1 MKTLTFTVEDALLS
15 PLGLSILSG
24 AGLLQNTNNEVHVH
38 RNAQALVEGTAVY
51 KYFIKKVSDGT
62 YSQISGA
69 TNTATLKSALQDAS
83 STTNE
88 DVNEYITNLDSYYMG
103 GKDEAIAF
111 AISQVQDTV
120 LEGSATAPATDTS
133 SGKTGAMILRVVDTT
148 NTALSIDVSGALY
161 DGETL
166 CKEAPLYVI
175 KTEADGSLTNTCLK
189 ASAVADD
196 GVITLASDAGI
207 TDGEV
212 VMVDFYVTTTSAVYE
227 AQIDAENFAGY
238 YYVEADTL
246 FRRQDTGKDMPAV
259 ITLPNVK
266 IQSNFTF
273 TMASSGDPSTFT
285 FTMDAFPGYT
295 YFNRTNKVLC
305 AIQVVDDAK
314 EAKYEA
320 KPLFPHPT
328 GFNIDE
334 SGSDSVDGT
343 STDES
348 DDVVQG

>member
-38 RNAQALVEGTAVY
+38 RNAQALVEGTTVY
-51 KYFIKKVSDGT
+51 KYFIKKSDGT
-62 YSQISGA
+62 YIQITGA
-69 TNTATLKSALQDAS
+69 ADTSSLRATLNAAS
-83 STTNE
+83 SS
-88 DVNEYITNLDSYYMG
+88 VNADANTYITNLDTYYIG

-111 AISQVQDTV
+111 AISQVHDAV
-120 LEGSATAPATDTS
+120 LETGETVPAADETPDKS
-133 SGKTGAMILRVVDTT
+133 KPMILRIVDTT
-148 NTALSIDVSGALY
+148 NTTLSVDVSGALY
-161 DGETL
+161 DGEAL
-166 CKEAPLYVI
+166 CKEAPLYII
-175 KTEADGSLTNTCLK
+175 KTEADGTLTNAYIK

-196 GVITLASDAGI
+196 GTITLASDADI

-285 FTMDAFPGYT
+285 FTMDAMPGKHEYS
-295 YFNRTNKVLC
+295 L
-305 AIQVVDDAK
+305 AA
-314 EAKYEA
+314 
-320 KPLFPHPT
+320 
-328 GFNIDE
+328 
-334 SGSDSVDGT
+334 
-343 STDES
+343 
-348 DDVVQG
+348 

>member
-1 MKTLTFTVEDALLS
+1 MYAQGGRGNARLISWEGEKTLTFTVEDALLS

-38 RNAQALVEGTAVY
+38 RNAQALVGGTTVY
-51 KYFIKKVSDGT
+51 KYFIKKSDGA
-62 YSQISGA
+62 YVQITGA
-69 TNTATLKSALQDAS
+69 TDTSSLRTALKTAS
-83 STTNE
+83 SSVNA
-88 DVNEYITNLDSYYMG
+88 DVNTYITNLDAYYIG

-120 LEGSATAPATDTS
+120 LKPKKPVTEEEDETVPTEEETVPAPDETS
-133 SGKTGAMILRVVDTT
+133 DKSKPMILRIVDTT
-148 NTALSIDVSGALY
+148 NTTLSVDVSGALY
-161 DGETL
+161 DEETL
-166 CKEAPLYVI
+166 CKEAPLYII
-175 KTEADGSLTNTCLK
+175 KTEADGTLTNAYLK
-189 ASAVADD
+189 ASAVTKD
-196 GVITLASDAGI
+196 GVITLASDADI
-207 TDGEV
+207 KDGEV

-285 FTMDAFPGYT
+285 FTMDAMPGRQEYS
-295 YFNRTNKVLC
+295 L
-305 AIQVVDDAK
+305 AA
-314 EAKYEA
+314 
-320 KPLFPHPT
+320 
-328 GFNIDE
+328 
-334 SGSDSVDGT
+334 
-343 STDES
+343 
-348 DDVVQG
+348 

>member
-24 AGLLQNTNNEVHVH
+24 AGLLQNTNKEVHVH
-38 RNAQALVEGTAVY
+38 RNAQALVEGTTVY
-51 KYFIKKVSDGT
+51 KYFIKKSDGA
-62 YSQISGA
+62 YIQITGA
-69 TNTATLKSALQDAS
+69 VDTPSLRATLNAAS
-83 STTNE
+83 SS
-88 DVNEYITNLDSYYMG
+88 VNADANTYITNLDTYYIG

-120 LEGSATAPATDTS
+120 LETGETVPAADETS
-133 SGKTGAMILRVVDTT
+133 DKSKPMILRTVDTT
-148 NTALSIDVSGALY
+148 NTTLSVDVSGALY
-161 DGETL
+161 NESSSGGGKIIRETI
-166 CKEAPLYVI
+166 CKEAPLYII
-175 KTEADGSLTNTCLK
+175 KTEADGTLTNAYLK
-189 ASAVADD
+189 ASAVTDD
-196 GVITLASDAGI
+196 GVITLASDADI

-285 FTMDAFPGYT
+285 FTMDAMPGKHEYS
-295 YFNRTNKVLC
+295 L
-305 AIQVVDDAK
+305 AA
-314 EAKYEA
+314 
-320 KPLFPHPT
+320 
-328 GFNIDE
+328 
-334 SGSDSVDGT
+334 
-343 STDES
+343 
-348 DDVVQG
+348 